1 MTHISKLEP
10 GRLLLFMIHKA
21 CAVHQKKGRQA
32 PCPEEPPMRT
42 LRETLYCAQGQ
53 LKELFKILIIV

>member
-21 CAVHQKKGRQA
+21 CAVHQKKGRRA
-32 PCPEEPPMRT
+32 PCPEEPPMQT
-42 LRETLYCAQGQ
+42 STETLCCAWGQ
-53 LKELFKILIIV
+53 LHGLLKILIRV